1 MFLARQFTGEKANIS
16 MLDMTPQGTET
27 IQPIVKINELSFQ
40 IYAAGVGMFNT
51 QQKQSALTEPQPA
64 PALLTLPYN
73 LH

>member
-1 MFLARQFTGEKANIS
+1 MFLDRQFTGEKANIS

-40 IYAAGVGMFNT
+40 IYAAGVNIFNM
-51 QQKQSALTEPQPA
+51 QPEQSAMAEPQLT